1 MVTAPWERS
10 TVKVLFY
17 KLTEFQLA
25 MAKTAK
31 TTSQVQAPSQAK
43 AKQAARIQV
52 RRSGV
57 HGKGVYALQAF
68 EPGDFVIEYKG
79 EHISWE
85 EMERRHEAKEGDPF
99 HTFFFQTESGNVID
113 GGGIGRNAARW
124 INHSCEANCET
135 QEDDDG
141 HVFITAIAPIAPGE
155 EFFYDYALEIDEPL
169 TAELKND
176 YACRCG
182 SPSCRGTMLKTRRK
196 AVKKSPSKTTAKP
209 APTSSKV
216 DTASKAPVQARR
228 QSARTVQP
236 FEATAQAPAKAAKV
250 AKAPPA
256 AKPATRPAAQPAAKP
271 VQTKAT
277 VKAKRPA
284 SKAQALEASVQ
295 AKAKPSKT
303 AKAPQVAKKA
313 AKPATKKRQAVP
325 AAQ

>member
-1 MVTAPWERS
+1 MGTAPWERS

-31 TTSQVQAPSQAK
+31 TTSQMQAPSQAK
-43 AKQAARIQV
+43 AKRAARIQV

-113 GGGIGRNAARW
+113 GGGTGRNAARW

-182 SPSCRGTMLKTRRK
+182 SANCRGTMLKTRRK
-196 AVKKSPSKTTAKP
+196 SVKKSPSKAAAKP
-209 APTSSKV
+209 KAKSSKV
-216 DTASKAPVQARR
+216 DSASKAPVKAGRQPARK
-228 QSARTVQP
+228 AQP
-236 FEATAQAPAKAAKV
+236 VEAQAE
-250 AKAPPA
+250 AKAPQVAKSPQAAKTASKPVATKPA
-256 AKPATRPAAQPAAKP
+256 AKQ
-271 VQTKAT
+271 VQTKAP
-277 VKAKRPA
+277 VKAKRA
-284 SKAQALEASVQ
+284 ATKVQALEAGVQ
-295 AKAKPSKT
+295 AKAKPSNAANTLK
-303 AKAPQVAKKA
+303 VAKNA
-313 AKPATKKRQAVP
+313 AKPAAKKAPNRAV
-325 AAQ
+325 AQ

>member
-1 MVTAPWERS
+1 
-10 TVKVLFY
+10 
-17 KLTEFQLA
+17 

-43 AKQAARIQV
+43 AKPRARIQV

-113 GGGIGRNAARW
+113 GGGVGRNAARW

-182 SPSCRGTMLKTRRK
+182 SANCRGTMLKTRRK
-196 AVKKSPSKTTAKP
+196 AVKKS
-209 APTSSKV
+209 
-216 DTASKAPVQARR
+216 ASKAAAAPAAEPAGAPSSKARSASQAPVKAKR
-228 QSARTVQP
+228 QSARKEWPV
-236 FEATAQAPAKAAKV
+236 EAAPELATKAPKA

-256 AKPATRPAAQPAAKP
+256 AKPVAKP
-271 VQTKAT
+271 L
-277 VKAKRPA
+277 AK
-284 SKAQALEASVQ
+284 EAQ
-295 AKAKPSKT
+295 AKAPVKTKPAKT
-303 AKAPQVAKKA
+303 AKTPQAAQKAKA
-313 AKPATKKRQAVP
+313 AKPAAKKVP
-325 AAQ
+325 SRAATQ

>member
-1 MVTAPWERS
+1 
-10 TVKVLFY
+10 
-17 KLTEFQLA
+17 

-31 TTSQVQAPSQAK
+31 TTRPAQSPLEAKVEAK
-43 AKQAARIQV
+43 AKPSARIQV

-57 HGKGVYALQAF
+57 HGRGVYALQAF
-68 EPGDFVIEYKG
+68 EPGDFVIEYLG

-113 GGGIGRNAARW
+113 GGGKGRNAARW

-182 SPSCRGTMLKTRRK
+182 SASCRGTMLKTRRK
-196 AVKKSPSKTTAKP
+196 AVKKA
-209 APTSSKV
+209 A
-216 DTASKAPVQARR
+216 
-228 QSARTVQP
+228 
-236 FEATAQAPAKAAKV
+236 AQDVAAK
-250 AKAPPA
+250 K
-256 AKPATRPAAQPAAKP
+256 
-271 VQTKAT
+271 
-277 VKAKRPA
+277 
-284 SKAQALEASVQ
+284 
-295 AKAKPSKT
+295 KT
-303 AKAPQVAKKA
+303 AKKAGAKKA
-313 AKPATKKRQAVP
+313 VAEKATASQAQSAAGSSVRKSRAAKNMTEAAVKAQPKRAQQAQAVTKKTPQKPAKKAVKKPGSEALRQAETR
-325 AAQ
+325 